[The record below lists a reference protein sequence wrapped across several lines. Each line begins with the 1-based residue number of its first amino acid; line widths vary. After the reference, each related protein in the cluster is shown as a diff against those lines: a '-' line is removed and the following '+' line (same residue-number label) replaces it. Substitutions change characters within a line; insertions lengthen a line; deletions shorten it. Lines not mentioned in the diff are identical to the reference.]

1 MLLYDP
7 IHSIKTTH
15 TLQEQTAILYIYI
28 LYTHRLDMIDLQ
40 GRQQL
45 ADIHLQGALLSFTYR
60 TRLLLILY
68 IYQLPDHCKN
78 IIHPILTTHTK
89 TN

>member
-1 MLLYDP
+1 
-7 IHSIKTTH
+7 
-15 TLQEQTAILYIYI
+15 
-28 LYTHRLDMIDLQ
+28 MIDLQ

-60 TRLLLILY
+60 TRLLILY